1 MKELG
6 DELSPKLENSSIFL
20 VGMMGSGKST
30 VGRVLAEALNYTFVD
45 ADDTVEQVAG
55 KSIPEVFA
63 DEGEEAFREL
73 ETACLREI
81 SSYVRCVVATG
92 GGAAVR
98 DTNWANMRVG
108 VSVYLEGDAPLLAAR
123 ALADGGSAARPML
136 KTDDPEVA
144 DEAKRLADLLATR
157 RSRYELADVKV
168 SIAAGKGKDDSKG
181 ASPEEVARR
190 IMVGM
195 RDAMEDKLRDDEARR
210 LKNEARMEQE
220 GLPDGFTRTDYKIRP
235 ME

>member
-1 MKELG
+1 
-6 DELSPKLENSSIFL
+6 
-20 VGMMGSGKST
+20 
-30 VGRVLAEALNYTFVD
+30 
-45 ADDTVEQVAG
+45 
-55 KSIPEVFA
+55 
-63 DEGEEAFREL
+63 
-73 ETACLREI
+73 
-81 SSYVRCVVATG
+81 
-92 GGAAVR
+92 
-98 DTNWANMRVG
+98 
-108 VSVYLEGDAPLLAAR
+108 
-123 ALADGGSAARPML
+123 ML